1 MELKL
6 SALSQKIYQFTYR
19 KNGETH
25 HVKITLPALEKLP
38 LTVRGDWAPNY
49 TFALSAHTPVL
60 LSLNGESFTLEMPE
74 LRIEAPMLAK
84 EREQVPL
91 FIVIVDEHH
100 SQRFHLGLDRDYQL
114 AKVEVIEE
122 PKGQRVFLGFSE
134 NLAQMFS

>member
-6 SALSQKIYQFTYR
+6 SALSQKIYQFTFR

-84 EREQVPL
+84 EREHVPYL
-91 FIVIVDEHH
+91 VIIVDLHH
-100 SQRFHLGLDRDYQL
+100 GQRFHLGLDRDYQL
-114 AKVEVIEE
+114 AKVEVLEV
-122 PKGQRVFLGFSE
+122 PVGRRVYLGFSE
-134 NLAQMFS
+134 NSAQFFA

>member
-6 SALSQKIYQFTYR
+6 SALSQKIYQFTFR

-25 HVKITLPALEKLP
+25 HVKITLPALEQLP

-60 LSLNGESFTLEMPE
+60 LSLNGERFTLEMPE

-100 SQRFHLGLDRDYQL
+100 GQRFHLGLDRDYQL

-122 PKGQRVFLGFSE
+122 PKGQRVFLGLSE
-134 NLAQMFS
+134 NLAQTFL